1 MLGQLQWPDASI
13 GTSIL
18 KEVTMDKNIIKETM
32 LSLEAAAFQSAREKY
47 FEYVADARLDRSES
61 IENDEQAQAE
71 VAADFSEALDD
82 TVHDHTDKLDKLRGI
97 DFGPKSTVTEGAL
110 VRLSGRYFIIAVSTG
125 KFTCDG
131 RDVMG
136 ISTMAP
142 IFESIEG
149 ARAGETVDFDGRKL
163 VIEEVA

>member
-1 MLGQLQWPDASI
+1 
-13 GTSIL
+13 
-18 KEVTMDKNIIKETM
+18 MDKNIIKETM
-32 LSLEAAAFQSAREKY
+32 LSLETTAFQSAREEY
-47 FEYVADARLDRSES
+47 FDYVADARLDRSEP
-61 IENDEQAQAE
+61 IENDEQAQAK

-82 TVHDHTDKLDKLRGI
+82 TLHDHSDKLDKLRKV

-110 VRLSGRYFIIAVSTG
+110 VRLSGRYFIIAVSTA

-142 IFESIEG
+142 IYESMEG
-149 ARAGETVDFDGRKL
+149 ARAGESVEFNGRKL